1 MSLFKTLHINS
12 PRVFIPQYSTETPRG
27 RNWLQLISDR
37 QQPAPRFPST
47 MPAPAAKFAPTSPTF
62 GDESQGGRLQRK
74 IQEAPLFPIGIVGLL
89 GALGY
94 GAYSYKKRGNMST
107 SVFLMQL
114 RQSARWRSQQ
124 MTIERDRG
132 NANKVLGL

>member
-1 MSLFKTLHINS
+1 
-12 PRVFIPQYSTETPRG
+12 
-27 RNWLQLISDR
+27 
-37 QQPAPRFPST
+37 

-114 RQSARWRSQQ
+114 RVTAQGAVVVCLTAGIGYSLIRDFVLPKLKSA
-124 MTIERDRG
+124 ER
-132 NANKVLGL
+132 